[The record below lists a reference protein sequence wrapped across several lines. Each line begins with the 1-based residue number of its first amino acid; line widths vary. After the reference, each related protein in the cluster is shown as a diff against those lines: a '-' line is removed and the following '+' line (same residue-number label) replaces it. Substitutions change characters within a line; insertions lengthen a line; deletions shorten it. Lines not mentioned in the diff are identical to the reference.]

1 MSFSIARSPFHF
13 SGTSTT
19 EPVPGNGPTI
29 PGHGPTD
36 QKPQAIGWALPDDGV
51 DFSARSVIVCQ
62 EGTEPMVKVEGNKVT
77 VDCVPSKP
85 KRLPSRASPTSP
97 SLTERCACLR
107 VASVAARRRSAP
119 SPTL

>member
-1 MSFSIARSPFHF
+1 MSFSIARCPFHF

-29 PGHGPTD
+29 PGNGPTD

-107 VASVAARRRSAP
+107 VASVAARRRSVP